1 MMVIAVITT
10 KSGFAPLIEGLCAQI
25 SYLDLRLSVFVFTSF
40 AFLFRKKKYVKE
52 KSSQYKISSRLSAY
66 AYTCVLCT
74 HVRIYVCRD
83 LVHLDSSGPPGVSSR
98 LLGSHPSTPS
108 VQCVCVCV
116 HTHTRTPTYT
126 PTRVKNRE
134 DTDNTPIF
142 PSVKKKWPPTPSNKC
157 FHRLAELRHPR
168 SLNAKWNKPHIH
180 ERICT
185 SCNEREANVYADV
198 LSTFL
203 TYRSAHA

>member
-98 LLGSHPSTPS
+98 LLGSYPSTPS
-108 VQCVCVCV
+108 VQCVCVCAY
-116 HTHTRTPTYT
+116 TH
-126 PTRVKNRE
+126 
-134 DTDNTPIF
+134 IQ
-142 PSVKKKWPPTPSNKC
+142 S
-157 FHRLAELRHPR
+157 HPR
-168 SLNAKWNKPHIH
+168 WKFEKTQTTPLSFLLSKNNPPRKA
-180 ERICT
+180 T
-185 SCNEREANVYADV
+185 SAFVD
-198 LSTFL
+198 
-203 TYRSAHA
+203 